1 MKGDDIAERLLEFSA
16 LVLRIVGD
24 LPGDRRSR
32 HVSQQLVRSG
42 TSGGAN
48 YEEARSAE
56 SRADFAHKVLVAAK
70 EVAEAVYWLKL
81 LQRCGLTR
89 GEGASRAVFEGRQLV
104 AILKASARTAR
115 AGVDASA

>member
-16 LVLRIVGD
+16 QVLRIVGE
-24 LPGDRRSR
+24 LPADRRAR
-32 HVSQQLVRSG
+32 HVAQQLMRAG

-56 SRADFAHKVLVAAK
+56 SRADFAHKALVAAK
-70 EVAEAVYWLKL
+70 ELAEAVYWLKL
-81 LQRCGLTR
+81 LLRCGLTR
-89 GEGASRAVFEGRQLV
+89 RADVPQVIDEGRQLV

-115 AGVDASA
+115 SSVGAST